1 MPPETRQNLRVTVV
15 NDVAV
20 VVFAGRNAVFQAKDV
35 EELSNDLL
43 RLVEEEGRTKLLL
56 SLSGIQYLSSAMLV
70 KLISLNKRIE
80 QAQGRLK
87 LCGLSPVLC
96 DIFRV
101 SKLDHFFEIDY
112 DEASALAH
120 F

>member
-1 MPPETRQNLRVTVV
+1 MSSETRQNLRVTVV

-20 VVFAGRNAVFQAKDV
+20 VGFEGRNAIFHAKDV
-35 EELSNDLL
+35 DQLSDDLL
-43 RLVEEEGRTKLLL
+43 RLVEEEGRTKMLL

-70 KLISLNKRIE
+70 KLIALKKRIE
-80 QAQGRLK
+80 EAQGRLK

-101 SKLDHFFEIDY
+101 SKLDHLFEIEN
-112 DEASALAH
+112 DEASALAN

>member
-1 MPPETRQNLRVTVV
+1 MPPEARQNLRVTIV
-15 NDVAV
+15 NDVSV
-20 VVFAGRNAVFQAKDV
+20 VVFEGRDSIFHAKEV
-35 EELSNDLL
+35 EELSDELL
-43 RLVEEEGRTKLLL
+43 RLVEEEGRTRLLL

-70 KLISLNKRIE
+70 KLIALKKRVE
-80 QAQGRLK
+80 QDQGRLV

-101 SKLDHFFEIDY
+101 SKLDHLFEIES